1 MRKVYGQT
9 LVASLVSDQGHSP
22 GSLDQ
27 RLSAEVT
34 MRRIRLGG
42 QIFALLSLLL
52 CGFQEAAAQSPRV
65 PRKLDGENGDP
76 SVSAKF
82 RARPPQ
88 PKPRGPEIFYCETP
102 DTSCRTTQESFPI
115 DSLRDLY
122 VFVVWPGVTGQHVQ
136 TTEFYLP
143 DGSIYST
150 KRTQF
155 IVGGVAAFSAMTP
168 SYRNEVSPLP
178 PARHLMADANRI
190 HTHGIPSLLM
200 KSRGD
205 SSILTVLPV
214 GGTYITQRNLSGTW
228 RVRVLLDDRLA
239 LESTFTL
246 TLSSEPTK
254 AESGAAR

>member
-1 MRKVYGQT
+1 MG
-9 LVASLVSDQGHSP
+9 
-22 GSLDQ
+22 
-27 RLSAEVT
+27 
-34 MRRIRLGG
+34 RIRLGG
-42 QIFALLSLLL
+42 QIFALLSLSL

-76 SVSAKF
+76 SVSAKL
-82 RARPPQ
+82 RVRPPQ

-102 DTSCRTTQESFPI
+102 DTSCRTTQESFPL

-150 KRTQF
+150 KKTQF
-155 IVGGVAAFSAMTP
+155 IVGGAAAFSAMTP
-168 SYRNEVSPLP
+168 NRNEVSALP

-190 HTHGIPSLLM
+190 HSHGIPSLLM

-239 LESTFTL
+239 LESAFLL
-246 TLSSEPTK
+246 TLSSDPAK
-254 AESGAAR
+254 AESGEAR